1 MSFSVRNLPAA
12 RTLVTLKRRQATIL
26 VMGIM
31 TAAAGFMFS
40 CNVVALNVVS
50 WPVIGLILCVTGL
63 LQLVIA
69 WQFRERMQLPAWGM
83 VATFYLFFGLFALTS
98 PPPQLAILALFFF
111 ACVIATGA
119 MRCYCGYIFL
129 DMRGC
134 HWLIAGG
141 APAIG
146 IGGFL
151 ALQWPHGDLEL
162 AGLLMALD
170 LGLYGVS
177 LIGFSLLL
185 GDFTGEAEREPP
197 R

>member
-98 PPPQLAILALFFF
+98 PPRSLPSWRFSSLRVSSPPALCAAIA
-111 ACVIATGA
+111 ATSSWTCAVATG
-119 MRCYCGYIFL
+119 
-129 DMRGC
+129 
-134 HWLIAGG
+134 
-141 APAIG
+141 
-146 IGGFL
+146 
-151 ALQWPHGDLEL
+151 
-162 AGLLMALD
+162 
-170 LGLYGVS
+170 
-177 LIGFSLLL
+177 
-185 GDFTGEAEREPP
+185 
-197 R
+197 